1 MISAVVLTVLRF
13 YENASASYIASGR
26 LIGLAPADY
35 ISTSDIAAQELWI
48 VEGGEPKASWEPRSF
63 TELIRLRGVR
73 RDRQFCGC
81 HGCHYSC
88 SAHVSQAAYD
98 GRILFKNLAPDSLT
112 R

>member
-48 VEGGEPKASWEPRSF
+48 VEGGERKVSWEPRSF

-81 HGCHYSC
+81 HGCTTAVQHMYRKQLMMAASVQESC
-88 SAHVSQAAYD
+88 S
-98 GRILFKNLAPDSLT
+98 R
-112 R
+112 